1 MSDTY
6 TKLFRSITASTIV
19 SEPLATRWLWVT
31 LLSQADGEGCVWA
44 SVPGLARLAN
54 IELADCERALECFLN
69 PDPYS
74 RTQDNEGRRI
84 EAIDGGWRLLN
95 HAKYDALRSAAERA
109 EYKREWDRKNRPS
122 GHQRVK
128 SQSDSPTDSPT
139 GSDTSPTKSD
149 SPTASL
155 TSHFSLHPQT
165 PADAG
170 AGKGRKSKPKLT
182 FPTFVQQCHDA
193 GQKPI
198 PADDPIFSFTDD
210 VGIPREFLYLAWRE
224 FARKHRESGRMQKD
238 WRAHFRDA
246 VRRNWFKLWWFPAE
260 GQCDLTTAG
269 VQLKRER
276 DAERAHGAE
285 QAA

>member
-1 MSDTY
+1 VSDTY

-44 SVPGLARLAN
+44 AVPGLARLAN
-54 IELADCERALECFLN
+54 IDLADCERALECFLS

-74 RTQDNEGRRI
+74 RTQENEGRRI

-109 EYKREWDRKNRPS
+109 EYKRQWDRNNRPS
-122 GHQRVK
+122 GQKRAK
-128 SQSDSPTDSPT
+128 QSDSPTGSPT
-139 GSDTSPTKSD
+139 TSDTSPTKPD

-155 TSHFSLHPQT
+155 TSHSSVKNPHT

-170 AGKGRKSKPKLT
+170 AVRQGKKGLT
-182 FPTFVQQCHDA
+182 FRAFVRECHES

-198 PADDPIFSFTDD
+198 PPGDSIFKFTATT
-210 VGIPREFLYLAWRE
+210 GIPTEFLELCWRE
-224 FARKHRESGRMQKD
+224 FSRQYRDTAKVQKD
-238 WRAHFRDA
+238 WRSHFRNA
-246 VRRNWFKLWWFPAE
+246 VRRNWYRLWWFPSE

-269 VQLKRER
+269 VQLRRER
-276 DAERAHGAE
+276 ESERAE
-285 QAA
+285 QHEDAA